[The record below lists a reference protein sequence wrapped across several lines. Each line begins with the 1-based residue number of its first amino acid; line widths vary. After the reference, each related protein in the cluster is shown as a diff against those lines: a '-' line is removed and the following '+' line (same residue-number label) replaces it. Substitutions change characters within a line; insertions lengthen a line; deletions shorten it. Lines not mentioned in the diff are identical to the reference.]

1 MVEIIWTER
10 ALDQLER
17 AVRYIKTE
25 RGVHYASIVLEKI
38 LSKTAVLANYP
49 RCGQEEFLLKH
60 KKSEYRYLMVFS
72 YKIIYKVSNEKITI
86 SRVFHTAQNP
96 RKLKGV

>member
-1 MVEIIWTER
+1 
-10 ALDQLER
+10 
-17 AVRYIKTE
+17 
-25 RGVHYASIVLEKI
+25 
-38 LSKTAVLANYP
+38 
-49 RCGQEEFLLKH
+49 
-60 KKSEYRYLMVFS
+60 MVFS